1 MFKQLDLTRGPIHK
15 RLLQFFFPI
24 LLGVFFQQLYNTVDA
39 LVVGNLV
46 GKEAL
51 AAVGGSASQIVN
63 LLVGFFLGLS
73 SGATVLIAQYYGGRQ
88 YGDLKSALHTTVV
101 FSILGG
107 AVLMGVGYFV
117 ARPALE
123 LMKTPQ
129 DTMTYSIQYVRVIF
143 LGVIPSLIYNM
154 GSGILR
160 AMGDSR
166 RPLLYLIVCCLTNTV
181 LDLVFVA
188 VLKMEVL
195 GVAIAT
201 ALSQCVSAVLVLTAL
216 HRLDPRYHLAFR
228 DLKMRGAD
236 LRGIMRIGLPAAL
249 QGSSYSIS
257 NLLLLTSVNALGT
270 DTVAGWTATGKAD
283 SIFWMLMGALG
294 TTVLTFMGQN
304 VGAGKLERAKKGVRM
319 CLIAGEITAVV
330 LTALLLLFGKTVIS
344 FFNQDQ
350 NVVDIGYVV
359 LTFCVPAYVMWVIME
374 VLSGALRGSG
384 DAFWPMVMNLTG
396 ICGLRLIWLYTA
408 VPLHHTVGMISMS
421 YPITWVIT
429 GIAFLIYYKAGA
441 WQKRLPARPE
451 PGEPE
456 EFPES

>member
-51 AAVGGSASQIVN
+51 AAVGGSASQVVN

-73 SGATVLIAQYYGGRQ
+73 SGATVLISQYYGGRQ
-88 YGDLKSALHTTVV
+88 YGELKSALHTTVV
-101 FSILGG
+101 FSVLGG
-107 AVLMGVGYFV
+107 AVLMAAGILA

-123 LMKTPQ
+123 LMGTPG
-129 DTMTYSIQYVRVIF
+129 DTMTYSVQYVTVIF
-143 LGVIPSLIYNM
+143 LGVIPSLLYNM
-154 GSGILR
+154 GSGVLR
-160 AMGDSR
+160 AVGDSR

-188 VLKMEVL
+188 VLRMEVL

-201 ALSQCVSAVLVLTAL
+201 SLSQCVSAVLVLSAL
-216 HRLDPRYHLAFR
+216 RRLDPQYRLALR
-228 DLKMRGAD
+228 DLKMRKHD
-236 LRGIMRIGLPAAL
+236 LQGILRIGLPAAL
-249 QGSSYSIS
+249 QSSSYNIS

-294 TTVLTFMGQN
+294 TTVLTFTGQN
-304 VGAGKLERAKKGVRM
+304 VGAGKLDRTKKGVRL
-319 CLIAGEITAVV
+319 CLIAGEITAAV
-330 LTALLLLFGKTVIS
+330 LVTLLLLFGKTIIS
-344 FFNQDQ
+344 FFNQDP
-350 NVVDIGYVV
+350 NVVRLGYEV
-359 LTFCVPAYVMWVIME
+359 LIYCVPAYVMWVIME
-374 VLSGALRGSG
+374 VLSGTLRGAG
-384 DAFWPMVMNLTG
+384 DAFWPMVMNLAG
-396 ICGLRLIWLYTA
+396 ICGLRLVWLYTA
-408 VPLHHTVGMISMS
+408 VPLRHTVGMISMS
-421 YPITWVIT
+421 YPITWTVT
-429 GIAFLIYYKAGA
+429 GIAFLIYYKAGG

-451 PGEPE
+451 PERDETVPQA
-456 EFPES
+456 